1 MEVAIK
7 HLSQLLVKEVGGIEA
22 AAALCRLNRS
32 RIHQCLSSNHP
43 EDFLPID
50 VICALEQHVEAP
62 YFAKLL
68 GKGSAENSGPTND
81 KRMTS
86 QFVHLSGF
94 FGRVMEE
101 YGASLEDDDAISA
114 GEAKVILKQA
124 LDLQRSILNI
134 EGNLLRI
141 ISGSDQA

>member
-22 AAALCRLNRS
+22 AAELCRLSRS

-62 YFAKLL
+62 YFANFLSN
-68 GKGSAENSGPTND
+68 GSTEAIRSTND
-81 KRMTS
+81 TRMTN
-86 QFVHLSGF
+86 QFVSLSGF

-101 YGASLEDDDAISA
+101 YGTSLEDDDVISSD
-114 GEAKVILKQA
+114 EAKMILRQA
-124 LDLQRSILNI
+124 LELQKSIINI
-134 EGNLLRI
+134 ESNLLRI
-141 ISGSDQA
+141 IASPD